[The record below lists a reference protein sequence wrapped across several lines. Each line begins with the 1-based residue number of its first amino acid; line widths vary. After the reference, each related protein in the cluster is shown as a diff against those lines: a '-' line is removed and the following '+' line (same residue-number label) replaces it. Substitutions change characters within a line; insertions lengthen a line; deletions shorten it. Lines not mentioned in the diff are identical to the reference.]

1 MQNNSGENNML
12 DLTTYGLFGNINFKP
27 RNKSIPAPLTR
38 FLMFKND
45 ISSQTPVVPDPND
58 KTKYSLTIAA
68 GGRYIG
74 AYISNNGTIDRA
86 RAATWQTSDPTV
98 APVPSTP
105 NGQSFNTLSKGT
117 ATITAS
123 QDGLTSTL
131 FLTVT

>member
-1 MQNNSGENNML
+1 ML
-12 DLTTYGLFGNINFKP
+12 DLTTYGLFGSINFNP
-27 RNKSIPAPLTR
+27 RKKSTPAPLTR
-38 FLMFKND
+38 FLLFKND
-45 ISSQTPVVPDPND
+45 ITSQAQVVPDPND

-74 AYISNNGTIDRA
+74 AYINNNGTIDRA
-86 RAATWQTSDPTV
+86 RTATWQTSDPTV
-98 APVPSTP
+98 APVPSAP
-105 NGQSFNTLSKGT
+105 NGQSFNTLTKGT